1 MTTHSCEKCSATFK
15 YKCSLVRHIKNNV
28 CTKETL
34 MKIFIEEIMDP
45 ESHAELWDIIG
56 PI

>member
-1 MTTHSCEKCSATFK
+1 MFK
-15 YKCSLVRHIKNNV
+15 ELWDKFKL
-28 CTKETL
+28 
-34 MKIFIEEIMDP
+34 FIEKVMDP